1 MEILKAFWLAI
12 QFILGY
18 NLLFPGLLYL
28 FCLFFSPVRKTIT
41 KEPDIIDYG
50 IIVTAFQYT
59 NTLVSVIGSILKL
72 NYSNYLIYI
81 VADNCDISELHFED
95 PRVILLR
102 PEDVLASNTASH
114 AYAIQNFKRAHD
126 CITIVDS
133 DNLVDPEYLNQLN
146 INFSQGFD
154 AVQGLRAAKNL
165 DGKIACLDA
174 ARDIYYHFY
183 DGKLLYQ
190 SGSSATLS
198 GSGMAFRTSLYIS
211 FLNTHKVTGAG
222 FDKVLQAWILLNNKR
237 IAFNEHAVVFDEK
250 TAKTEQLVNQ
260 RSRWINT
267 WFKYF
272 KYGFHILFKG
282 IYRFDRNQFIFGFVL
297 LRPPLFIFLILAL
310 GCLLINLLTGSIMAA
325 SLWTFSILFFV
336 LFFFVALWSSN
347 TDQRIYAS
355 LKSVPKFIFF
365 QLISL
370 TKAWK
375 ANKISISTKH
385 EGYENRI

>member
-1 MEILKAFWLAI
+1 MGILNDVWLI
-12 QFILGY
+12 FQFIIGY
-18 NLLFPGLLYL
+18 NLLFPGLLCL
-28 FCLFFSPVRKTIT
+28 FWLFFSQKNKTSV
-41 KEPDIIDYG
+41 KEANTLDYG

-59 NTLVSVIGSILKL
+59 NTLTTVVNSILKL

-95 PRVILLR
+95 PRIILLR
-102 PEDVLASNTASH
+102 PEQVLASNTASH
-114 AYAIQNFKRAHD
+114 AYAIENFKRPHD
-126 CITIVDS
+126 CITIIDS
-133 DNLVDPEYLNQLN
+133 DNLVDREYLNHMN
-146 INFSQGFD
+146 ISFSEGFE

-165 DGKIACLDA
+165 EGTIACLDA

-198 GSGMAFRTSLYIS
+198 GSGMAFRSSLYMS
-211 FLNTHKVTGAG
+211 FLNAHQVKGAG

-237 IAFNEHAVVFDEK
+237 IAFNENAIVFDEK

-272 KYGFHILFKG
+272 KYGFKILFKG
-282 IYRFDRNQFIFGFVL
+282 IYRFNRNQFIFGFVL
-297 LRPPLFIFLILAL
+297 LRPPLFIFLLLSA
-310 GCLLINLLTGSIMAA
+310 GCWLINFLTGSVVLTG
-325 SLWTFSILFFV
+325 LWTFSLLFFI

-347 TDQRIYAS
+347 TDQKVYAS
-355 LKSVPKFIFF
+355 LKSIPKFIFF

-370 TKAWK
+370 TKAGK